1 MSGNSHVP
9 TPEEPEEIPLPESSD
24 YGGDSDSSISFTF
37 HDVNFTIL
45 GDGPEV
51 SGRSDDDESEYSD
64 GSIEDIYSRFPP
76 LTSSDDIYADS
87 EGNSLP
93 RETENEDTIDPRS
106 MDELEV
112 ATERMI
118 EMMESSSWFDR
129 RVCFPNE
136 ENLSEFPDVLR
147 EHYRY
152 QIQLEFISVHGERH
166 ALHFIMTIVAAIP
179 IILCMFPQT
188 AITEQRRVLHDHFL
202 SMLRLIRDETFLAH
216 GEVPFGSRLIEAA
229 RVLGQRLQV
238 FLNYPLMIPYSF
250 RSILHT
256 IMVALRY
263 DGTYSVR
270 LHHLFPDHNSILAY
284 STALREESAF
294 SDSSQDEIQA
304 KGPASDPIHENE
316 MGTNTEIFNLAQ
328 RQTDEA
334 TMCLWCLEPVPSGVS
349 ATFLPCN
356 HWFHTDCIEPWLRYN
371 ARCPSCRGAISL
383 RVHQNQY
390 RNESI
395 SQQISAAG
403 TAFYMRREERQIRFA
418 ERLSAAK
425 LPQERDLVHA
435 EEEYQELNDNEAY
448 ESDLQAIRTP
458 EDFEIPEWPLLNA
471 LVTRG
476 TPIRPSSIITMA
488 DPECARKYLESDES
502 EAFIQRSVDS
512 LPARPRPE
520 WDGNKRARE
529 ESTESDD
536 PNKVAKTKN
545 KSPGSASPGPE
556 ASSSNNEARDTSSS
570 GLAARLQ
577 ESVRRLRDSASRT
590 LHQSVQRF
598 RVRPRRHRR
607 RR

>member
-24 YGGDSDSSISFTF
+24 DGGDSDPTRSVTF
-37 HDVNFTIL
+37 HDVNFTTL
-45 GDGPEV
+45 GDGPEI
-51 SGRSDDDESEYSD
+51 SRRSDDSESVSSD
-64 GSIEDIYSRFPP
+64 GSTENTYSHLPP

-87 EGNSLP
+87 DGNPLP
-93 RETENEDTIDPRS
+93 GEPENEYSIDPRS

-118 EMMESSSWFDR
+118 EIMESSTWFTR

-136 ENLSEFPDVLR
+136 ENLSEFSNVLR
-147 EHYRY
+147 EHYRS
-152 QIQLEFISVHGERH
+152 QIQLEFVSVHDERH
-166 ALHFIMTIVAAIP
+166 ALHFIMTIVTAIP
-179 IILCMFPQT
+179 IILCLFPRT
-188 AITEQRRVLHDHFL
+188 AITEQNRELHDHFL
-202 SMLRLIRDETFLAH
+202 SMLRLIRDEILLAH
-216 GEVPFGSRLIEAA
+216 GDLPFGSRLIETA
-229 RVLGQRLQV
+229 RVLGQRLQA
-238 FLNYPLMIPYSF
+238 FLNYPLLVPYSF
-250 RSILHT
+250 RPIFQA

-263 DGTYSVR
+263 DGMYSVR
-270 LHHLFPDHNSILAY
+270 LHHLFPDLNSILAY
-284 STALREESAF
+284 SAALGEESAF
-294 SDSSQDEIQA
+294 SDSSDDENQA
-304 KGPASDPIHENE
+304 KGSASDPTNQNE
-316 MGTNTEIFNLAQ
+316 MGTNTEIFSLAQ

-334 TMCLWCLEPVPSGVS
+334 AMCLWCLETVPSGVS

-356 HWFHTDCIEPWLRYN
+356 HWFHTDCIESWLRYN

-383 RVHQNQY
+383 RVHQNQF

-395 SQQISAAG
+395 SQQISAASA
-403 TAFYMRREERQIRFA
+403 AFYMRREERQTRFA

-425 LPQERDLVHA
+425 LPQERDLIRRGERV
-435 EEEYQELNDNEAY
+435 QEFNDTEAY
-448 ESDLQAIRTP
+448 ESDLLAIHTP

-471 LVTRG
+471 IVTRG

-488 DPECARKYLESDES
+488 DPERARKYLDSDES
-502 EAFIQRSVDS
+502 EEFIQRSVDS

-545 KSPGSASPGPE
+545 KSPGSGSPRPE
-556 ASSSNNEARDTSSS
+556 ASGSNNEARETPSP
-570 GLAARLQ
+570 GLTARLQ